1 MCQNRCLTSRI
12 PSCPP
17 AHHDAHKVAQLYH
30 WDKIFIASWYS
41 DVVDS
46 QVKRFLVPND
56 PNLTSAPD
64 SWTEVKDAC
73 RGRNT
78 TRNSHIDTEGCCTIG
93 CRTEGCYLSPRWRG
107 QLSFSLCVTRSSL
120 LLNDRQ
126 FPNPGVLRG
135 GNLAISFA
143 QASGFSFTLSYS
155 QADGGISIGFFCF
168 FSPVVNFP
176 KVDGERLGC
185 LKFKFPRP
193 RNLDFGSPRAH

>member
-56 PNLTSAPD
+56 RNLTSAPD

-93 CRTEGCYLSPRWRG
+93 CRTEGCYLSPRWPGGTVIFFPLRYALKPASQTIG
-107 QLSFSLCVTRSSL
+107 NFRIPAFSAELTSRSHSRRRL
-120 LLNDRQ
+120 
-126 FPNPGVLRG
+126 VLALRFHTLRPTG
-135 GNLAISFA
+135 EL
-143 QASGFSFTLSYS
+143 ASGSSAS
-155 QADGGISIGFFCF
+155 
-168 FSPVVNFP
+168 SP
-176 KVDGERLGC
+176 L
-185 LKFKFPRP
+185 L
-193 RNLDFGSPRAH
+193 